1 MKISLFGKNS
11 KALLV
16 LLIIITILSIR
27 SGKYT
32 YLSNIIFFASLF
44 LIYKPSI
51 SYIFIFYLQFSL
63 LLIVIGILNNNN
75 FTDIISDFISFTP
88 IILLFFLN
96 SNILKDLN
104 QRLPSFLANA
114 LYILIPIS
122 ILIYGYMDY
131 KPGSFETA
139 RFIYNEDTKLHL
151 MGPIIPLS
159 HAPYLV
165 FYIDY
170 LNRNQKI
177 VVYISIILM
186 ALFGITTLTRAPII
200 NALLPLILLF
210 IFKISQ
216 NKINIFKVL
225 RTIFVLTIACF
236 IIYQT
241 PLIKK
246 EILNESIE
254 GLIMRNEISKESG
267 LYEEGRFEE
276 TKTYLNQNLSFLE
289 IILGRGMGGKKTRNV
304 NSYYIGGIG
313 MMHFGPSHVF
323 LKGGIL
329 FVLILYIPLFLSIAY
344 FWKTNMY
351 QISLILIYF
360 LIINLINTTW
370 DWGVS
375 TFFYWYAITMYYISK
390 RNKIQTL
397 HSGFKF

>member
-1 MKISLFGKNS
+1 
-11 KALLV
+11 
-16 LLIIITILSIR
+16 
-27 SGKYT
+27 
-32 YLSNIIFFASLF
+32 
-44 LIYKPSI
+44 
-51 SYIFIFYLQFSL
+51 
-63 LLIVIGILNNNN
+63 
-75 FTDIISDFISFTP
+75 
-88 IILLFFLN
+88 
-96 SNILKDLN
+96 
-104 QRLPSFLANA
+104 
-114 LYILIPIS
+114 
-122 ILIYGYMDY
+122 MDY
-131 KPGSFETA
+131 KPGSFETG

-151 MGPIIPLS
+151 MGPIIPLLYT
-159 HAPYLV
+159 PYLV
-165 FYIDY
+165 FYINY
-170 LNRNQKI
+170 LDRNQKI

-216 NKINIFKVL
+216 NKINILKVL
-225 RTIFVLTIACF
+225 RTTFLLTIACF

-254 GLIMRNEISKESG
+254 GLIIRNEFSKESG
-267 LYEEGRFEE
+267 LYEEARFEE
-276 TKTYLNQNLSFLE
+276 TKTYLNQNLSFLD
-289 IILGRGMGGKKTRNV
+289 IILGRGMGGQKTRNV

-370 DWGVS
+370 DWGIN
-375 TFFYWYAITMYYISK
+375 TFFYWYAIAMYYISK
-390 RNKIQTL
+390 RNKIQT
-397 HSGFKF
+397 